1 MEWNKFNEDN
11 NLTWVFIGLLGEFY
25 KWNPKVSTFL
35 RFTLWKLYSS
45 EIKMLGD
52 FKFSISTKYGYLYYN
67 TCIGVASNGI
77 VIDTHN
83 NNYYLLS
90 WYVVILFEM
99 V

>member
-1 MEWNKFNEDN
+1 
-11 NLTWVFIGLLGEFY
+11 
-25 KWNPKVSTFL
+25 
-35 RFTLWKLYSS
+35 
-45 EIKMLGD
+45 MLGD
-52 FKFSISTKYGYLYYN
+52 FKFSISTKYGYLDYN